1 MTKLTF
7 AWGKEKSPSNREVF
21 ITKGTF
27 PLHILPPWDR
37 WSFSPVTFTLWC
49 HTSEYVTLFAKSLC
63 KCNWGHYS
71 ADFKIGRV
79 PWIIQ
84 VGPM

>member
-37 WSFSPVTFTLWC
+37 WSFSTMTFTLWC
-49 HTSEYVTLFAKSLC
+49 HTSEYVPYLQRAFANVIEVTTQLTL
-63 KCNWGHYS
+63 
-71 ADFKIGRV
+71 R
-79 PWIIQ
+79 
-84 VGPM
+84 